1 MAQGD
6 SESHIR
12 IISGVQDM
20 SATSTSIAEDIKM
33 VRSALLYAD
42 HVEMYSAGTSMLRR
56 MKEFTADG
64 DLDLVL
70 RMYAIMAQTEG
81 IEPST
86 KSQLMMLIEVVET
99 FTEQQ
104 RQFNRAS
111 RRNNPEFRKIERLLN
126 DSIKSLRRAGNET
139 KRSFER
145 MWLNYGG
152 DELDVAVEAGLLAI
166 NDKWADALMEKIDNT
181 DEAAEILGEAITTAK
196 GNLLFDSMTGGL
208 ARAMHNEGRL
218 VLPSFHQKNIRT
230 TRLGNQMILLLPN
243 MAQVDVEKVL
253 EVKQEVAGGLANY
266 RRSTRNLQEKLQEG
280 ALSPDLDEEIEQLWF
295 DDVSVQV
302 EALTQAV
309 YDSRLGTV
317 KDVVV
322 ASVKEGTK
330 AAAHGALSVAIA
342 TLPSWDMADFQNN
355 PAAYA
360 AFGAAAFSGSA
371 IFKYANQ
378 GIEEGFKT
386 YRVAKNRRKE
396 AQNDGLFYLANVNH
410 LAN

>member
-1 MAQGD
+1 
-6 SESHIR
+6 
-12 IISGVQDM
+12 
-20 SATSTSIAEDIKM
+20 
-33 VRSALLYAD
+33 
-42 HVEMYSAGTSMLRR
+42 
-56 MKEFTADG
+56 
-64 DLDLVL
+64 
-70 RMYAIMAQTEG
+70 
-81 IEPST
+81 
-86 KSQLMMLIEVVET
+86 
-99 FTEQQ
+99 
-104 RQFNRAS
+104 
-111 RRNNPEFRKIERLLN
+111 
-126 DSIKSLRRAGNET
+126 
-139 KRSFER
+139 
-145 MWLNYGG
+145 
-152 DELDVAVEAGLLAI
+152 
-166 NDKWADALMEKIDNT
+166 
-181 DEAAEILGEAITTAK
+181 
-196 GNLLFDSMTGGL
+196 
-208 ARAMHNEGRL
+208 
-218 VLPSFHQKNIRT
+218 
-230 TRLGNQMILLLPN
+230 MILLLPN

-378 GIEEGFKT
+378 GIEEGVKT
-386 YRVAKNRRKE
+386 YRVAKNRKKE
-396 AQNDGLFYLANVNH
+396 ARNDGLFYLANVSH
-410 LAN
+410 LVN

>member
-1 MAQGD
+1 
-6 SESHIR
+6 
-12 IISGVQDM
+12 M
-20 SATSTSIAEDIKM
+20 SATTASFSEDIRM

-42 HVEMYSAGTSMLRR
+42 HVEMFSAGTSMLRQ
-56 MKEFTADG
+56 MKDFTADG
-64 DLDLVL
+64 DLDLAL

-81 IEPST
+81 VDPST
-86 KSQLMMLIEVVET
+86 RAQLMALIEVVET

-126 DSIKSLRRAGNET
+126 DSTKSLRRAGNET
-139 KRSFER
+139 KRNVER

-152 DELDVAVEAGLLAI
+152 DELDVAVEAGLLTI
-166 NDKWADALMEKIDNT
+166 NDEWADALIEKIDSV

-196 GNLLFDSMTGGL
+196 GNLLFDSMAGGL
-208 ARAMHNEGRL
+208 ARAMHKEGRL
-218 VLPSFHQKNIRT
+218 ILPNFYQTNIRT
-230 TRLGNQMILLLPN
+230 TRLGTQMILLLPN

-253 EVKQEVAGGLANY
+253 EVKQEVSASLVGY
-266 RRSTRNLQEKLQEG
+266 RRSTRNLQEKLQEN
-280 ALSPDLDEEIEQLWF
+280 ALSPHLDEEIEQLWF

-302 EALTQAV
+302 EELTQAV

-322 ASVKEGTK
+322 ASAKEGTK
-330 AAAHGALSVAIA
+330 SAAHGTFSAAIA
-342 TLPSWDMADFQNN
+342 TLPSWDLGDFQNN

-360 AFGAAAFSGSA
+360 AFGAAAFSGRA
-371 IFKYANQ
+371 LLKYANQ
-378 GIEEGFKT
+378 GIEEGVKT
-386 YRVAKNRRKE
+386 YRLAKNREKE
-396 AQNDGLFYLANVNH
+396 ARNDGLFYLANVNH

>member
-1 MAQGD
+1 MNATTA
-6 SESHIR
+6 S
-12 IISGVQDM
+12 IS
-20 SATSTSIAEDIKM
+20 EDIKM

-42 HVEMYSAGTSMLRR
+42 QVEMYSAGTSVLRQ

-64 DLDLVL
+64 DLDLTL
-70 RMYAIMAQTEG
+70 RMYAIMAQTES
-81 IEPST
+81 IDPST
-86 KSQLMMLIEVVET
+86 RSQLMTLIGIVES

-126 DSIKSLRRAGNET
+126 DSLKSLRRAGNET
-139 KRSFER
+139 KRSIER

-152 DELDVAVEAGLLAI
+152 DEIDVAVEAGLLTI
-166 NDKWADALMEKIDNT
+166 NDKWADALIEKIDSV

-196 GNLLFDSMTGGL
+196 GNLLFDSMAGGL
-208 ARAMHNEGRL
+208 AQAMHKEGRL
-218 VLPSFHQKNIRT
+218 MLPNFHQKNIRT
-230 TRLGNQMILLLPN
+230 TRLGNQMLLLLPN

-253 EVKQEVAGGLANY
+253 EVKQEVAASLADY
-266 RRSTRNLQEKLQEG
+266 RRSTRNLQEKLQED
-280 ALSPDLDEEIEQLWF
+280 ALSPYLDEEIEQLWF

-302 EALTQAV
+302 EELTQAV

-317 KDVVV
+317 KDIVV
-322 ASVKEGTK
+322 ASAKEGAK
-330 AAAHGALSVAIA
+330 AAAHGAFSVAIA
-342 TLPSWDMADFQNN
+342 TLPSWDLSDFQNN

-378 GIEEGFKT
+378 GVEEGLKS
-386 YRVAKNRRKE
+386 YRVAKNRRE
-396 AQNDGLFYLANVNH
+396 NARNDGLFYLANVNH
-410 LAN
+410 LAS

>member
-1 MAQGD
+1 MSKSYSNSQ
-6 SESHIR
+6 IR
-12 IISGVQDM
+12 IISGVQDVN
-20 SATSTSIAEDIKM
+20 ATTASISEDIKM

-42 HVEMYSAGTSMLRR
+42 HVEMYSAGTSMLRQ
-56 MKEFTADG
+56 MKQFTADG
-64 DLDLVL
+64 DLDLAL

-81 IEPST
+81 IDLST
-86 KSQLMMLIEVVET
+86 RTQLTALIEVVKT

-111 RRNNPEFRKIERLLN
+111 RRNNPEFRKIERLLH

-152 DELDVAVEAGLLAI
+152 DELDVAVEAGLLTI
-166 NDKWADALMEKIDNT
+166 NDKWADALIEKIDSV

-196 GNLLFDSMTGGL
+196 GNLLFDSMAGGL
-208 ARAMHNEGRL
+208 ARAMQKEGRL
-218 VLPSFHQKNIRT
+218 ILPNFHQKNIRT

-253 EVKQEVAGGLANY
+253 EVKQEVTGSLTNY
-266 RRSTRNLQEKLQEG
+266 RRSTRNLQEKLQED

-302 EALTQAV
+302 EELTQAV

-322 ASVKEGTK
+322 ASAKEGAK
-330 AAAHGALSVAIA
+330 ATAHGVFSVAIA
-342 TLPSWDMADFQNN
+342 TLPSWDLVDFQNN

-360 AFGAAAFSGSA
+360 AFGAAAFSGNA

-378 GIEEGFKT
+378 GIEEGLNT
-386 YRVAKNRRKE
+386 YRIAKNRKKE
-396 AQNDGLFYLANVNH
+396 ARSDGLFYLANVNH

>member
-1 MAQGD
+1 MNATTA
-6 SESHIR
+6 S
-12 IISGVQDM
+12 IS
-20 SATSTSIAEDIKM
+20 EDIKM

-42 HVEMYSAGTSMLRR
+42 HVEMYSAGTSMLRQ
-56 MKEFTADG
+56 MKQFTADG
-64 DLDLVL
+64 DLDLAL

-81 IEPST
+81 IDLST
-86 KSQLMMLIEVVET
+86 RTQLTALIEVVKT

-111 RRNNPEFRKIERLLN
+111 RRNNPEFRKIERLLH

-152 DELDVAVEAGLLAI
+152 DELDVAVEAGLLTI
-166 NDKWADALMEKIDNT
+166 NDKWADALIEKIDSV

-196 GNLLFDSMTGGL
+196 GNLLFDSMAGGL
-208 ARAMHNEGRL
+208 ARAMQKEGRL
-218 VLPSFHQKNIRT
+218 ILPNFHQKNIRT

-253 EVKQEVAGGLANY
+253 EVKQEVTGSLTNY
-266 RRSTRNLQEKLQEG
+266 RRSTRNLQEKLQED

-302 EALTQAV
+302 EELTQAV

-322 ASVKEGTK
+322 ASAKEGAK
-330 AAAHGALSVAIA
+330 ATAHGVFSVAIA
-342 TLPSWDMADFQNN
+342 TLPSWDLVDFQNN

-360 AFGAAAFSGSA
+360 AFGAAAFSGNA

-378 GIEEGFKT
+378 GIEEGLNT
-386 YRVAKNRRKE
+386 YRIAKNRKKE
-396 AQNDGLFYLANVNH
+396 ARSDGLFYLANVNH